1 LHDFVRS
8 ETNNM
13 PTLTFHQRRSPHI
26 RFDLIS
32 VMMAIDLDDQLSRH
46 AGEVG
51 EIWPDGMLTAELDAL
66 HSVCTDQLP
75 ADAFGAT
82 GVSA

>member
-1 LHDFVRS
+1 
-8 ETNNM
+8 M
-13 PTLTFHQRRSPHI
+13 PTLTFHQRCSPHI

-51 EIWPDGMLTAELDAL
+51 EIWPDWML
-66 HSVCTDQLP
+66 
-75 ADAFGAT
+75 
-82 GVSA
+82 